1 MYMINVKMT
10 DQQLFALVGIPQIR
24 RVKSHVTPIFVRE
37 LKGGGVYEKERDQ
50 QIFEVWAHV
59 IKRVCLYQCSVDEFN
74 NTRDTKTLIC
84 STCTL

>member
-50 QIFEVWAHV
+50 QIFEV
-59 IKRVCLYQCSVDEFN
+59 
-74 NTRDTKTLIC
+74 
-84 STCTL
+84 